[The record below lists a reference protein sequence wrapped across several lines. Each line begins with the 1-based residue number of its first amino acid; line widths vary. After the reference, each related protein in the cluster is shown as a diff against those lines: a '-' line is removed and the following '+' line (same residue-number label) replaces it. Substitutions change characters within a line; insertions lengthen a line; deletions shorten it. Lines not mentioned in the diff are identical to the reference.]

1 MAEDFSHSF
10 LIAKS
15 RIAHGFMLAGVLA
28 VIGIWALLFADPQIT
43 GGPLLGLVNLGIAGG
58 IAFHIWRL
66 SRDKRPRLVIDQKGI
81 WFRDWKLNPVPWSQI
96 ESTLQKGGRL
106 QAFLCLK
113 LHDPEGLFSSLT
125 AKQRGKARAN
135 RLIRPPL
142 LMIPAHSVDAD
153 FSEIRAAIDDGKM
166 RADSAA
172 LA

>member
-10 LIAKS
+10 PIARS
-15 RIAHGFMLAGVLA
+15 RVTHGFMLAGVLA
-28 VIGIWALLFADPQIT
+28 AIGIWASLFADPQIT
-43 GGPLLGLVNLGIAGG
+43 GGPLLGLVNLGLAGG

-66 SRDKRPRLVIDQKGI
+66 SRNKRPRLVIDQRGI
-81 WFRDWKLNPVPWSQI
+81 WFRDWKLDPVPWSQI
-96 ESTLQKGGRL
+96 EGTLQKGGRL
-106 QAFLCLK
+106 QAFLCLQ
-113 LHDPEGLFSSLT
+113 LRDPEGLFSSLP
-125 AKQRGKARAN
+125 AEQRGKAQAN

-166 RADSAA
+166 RADNAS